1 MQRPSGAT
9 AAFAGRIAN
18 VMRYQTSFNDLGL
31 LGPLMGCLYGLSE
44 ARATQFGALVSHLG
58 VVLSPSPLWLKSD
71 SGPSYPQVDR
81 PLQAIVRI
89 RCLRVWNSA
98 MGKGWG
104 KGLGKRQDDG
114 HGKGGRYKGKGGWND
129 FTVGPNRTQKGG
141 WVIANFP
148 DVWKDPRANTTGG
161 ALDMMNKPLTREFWV
176 EVALDIGELVIDR
189 MWNRDANKF
198 FFRAL
203 DVLVLHNRFSRCL
216 GPPNGRLIG
225 SCVGPEIS

>member
-1 MQRPSGAT
+1 
-9 AAFAGRIAN
+9 
-18 VMRYQTSFNDLGL
+18 MRYQTSFNDLGL

-114 HGKGGRYKGKGGWND
+114 HGKGGRYKGKGEWND
-129 FTVGPNRTQKGG
+129 FTVEGNRTQEGG

-148 DVWKDPRANTTGG
+148 DVWTDPTANTSGG
-161 ALDMMNKPLTREFWV
+161 ARDTMNQPVTREFWV
-176 EVALDIGELVIDR
+176 DVAADIRQAVADQRWRRGDV
-189 MWNRDANKF
+189 NKYTVQ
-198 FFRAL
+198 AL
-203 DVLVLHNRFSRCL
+203 DVLVLHNKFPTCL